1 MITEP
6 DNLEELEKLEGK
18 KNKAPSVAA
27 KSRKRS
33 NIQNKSTKR
42 KKEREEETSSSS
54 FSEECE
60 TDLSDASSEEN
71 ASGSENLIF
80 DEELD
85 DEEMLKNFWAIFDI
99 LNKRYACVYQIK
111 NKLHLFIAKSIE
123 RFLHDENGPLAA
135 LSINSLKPPIGSG
148 NVLESIPSHLPCDI
162 GVFPFQDIFYGPTE
176 VLPMKNGRW
185 SIPELSKI
193 RDAFEKVINIDRNT
207 LSQVFYASAKYAPA
221 YYASAKL

>member
-42 KKEREEETSSSS
+42 KKQKEEETSSSS
-54 FSEECE
+54 SSEECE

-71 ASGSENLIF
+71 ASESENLIF

-85 DEEMLKNFWAIFDI
+85 DEEVLKNFWAISDV
-99 LNKRYACVYQIK
+99 LNKWYACVYQIK
-111 NKLHLFIAKSIE
+111 NKLQLFIVKSIE
-123 RFLHDENGPLAA
+123 RFLHYENVQLAA
-135 LSINSLKPPIGSG
+135 LSIDCLKPPVGSG
-148 NVLESIPSHLPCDI
+148 NILESIPSHLPCDI

-176 VLPMKNGRW
+176 VLSIKNDRW
-185 SIPELSKI
+185 SIQNCHK
-193 RDAFEKVINIDRNT
+193 
-207 LSQVFYASAKYAPA
+207 
-221 YYASAKL
+221 